1 MVALFP
7 DHKEH
12 SLDDHKQLLATLTER
27 DAERAPS
34 IAEGHVLDANRSL
47 ADWLDPSMA
56 STRDVSLREHGQ
68 ERR

>member
-1 MVALFP
+1 VVALFP
-7 DHKEH
+7 THKEH
-12 SLDDHKQLLATLTER
+12 SLDDHEELLVALTAR
-27 DAERAPS
+27 DAERARS
-34 IAEGHVLDANRSL
+34 IAEGHVLDAGRSL